1 MRATGNFFSER
12 EINGIDLF
20 NLTLFRLIRPK
31 AYISEVIAYIHNM
44 NRAIDLYSLSQVSRA
59 EDRLGLWLKVGST
72 TSNQAHRPINK
83 LKRQMYWNVPFPMG
97 IYGENTDL
105 IIDIDEAKF
114 TF

>member
-1 MRATGNFFSER
+1 
-12 EINGIDLF
+12 
-20 NLTLFRLIRPK
+20 
-31 AYISEVIAYIHNM
+31 M
-44 NRAIDLYSLSQVSRA
+44 NRAIDPYSPSQVSRA

-72 TSNQAHRPINK
+72 TTSNQAHRPINK
-83 LKRQMYWNVPFPMG
+83 LKRQMYWNDPFPMG